1 MRVGKILPK
10 SGFGNQAVTA
20 CDFGSFQAE
29 ELRQS
34 LREKKR
40 PAAHRAGKKSIAI
53 ISGKGGVGKSNIAVN
68 LALAL
73 GGRWNVPT
81 ALIDADLGLANADV
95 LVGLEARLTLEN
107 VFSGE
112 LSVRDILAPVSEN
125 VWLVPGG
132 SDIPEL
138 ADMAPK
144 RRRRLLSEMLFLDD
158 LVDVIVIDGGAG
170 IHSSVLDFA
179 LAADAVVVVTT
190 PEPTAIRD
198 AYSMIKSLSG
208 ASPGRPGIR
217 EKELFL
223 LVNMAYSD
231 REAAMAAKRLVDA
244 SGRFLG
250 IDLEV
255 LAFLPHD
262 ARVPKSVKA
271 RRPVLA
277 GYPGCAF
284 SRILSGV
291 AGRLLPVAGNPG
303 NFGKSEQK
311 DADGHMEGPM
321 KRLVSA
327 FLRDRTVS

>member
-1 MRVGKILPK
+1 MRAGKVLPK
-10 SGFGNQAVTA
+10 NGFGKQAVKS

-34 LREKKR
+34 LREKKGFTT
-40 PAAHRAGKKSIAI
+40 ARAGKKSIAI
-53 ISGKGGVGKSNIAVN
+53 ISGKGGVGKSNIALN

-81 ALIDADLGLANADV
+81 AIIDADLGLANTDV

-112 LSVRDILAPVSEN
+112 LSVRDILVPVSEN

-132 SDIPEL
+132 SGIPEL
-138 ADMAPK
+138 ADMTPE
-144 RRRRLLSEMLFLDD
+144 RRRQLLPEMLSLDD
-158 LVDVIVIDGGAG
+158 LVDIIVIDGGAG
-170 IHSSVLDFA
+170 IHSSVRDFA

-190 PEPTAIRD
+190 PEPTAVRD

-208 ASPGRPGIR
+208 TSQATSGIGQ
-217 EKELFL
+217 KELFL

-231 REAAMAAKRLVDA
+231 REAAMAAKRLIDA

-250 IDLEV
+250 IELEV

-284 SRILSGV
+284 SRTLSGM
-291 AGRLLPVAGNPG
+291 AGRLLPAAGKT
-303 NFGKSEQK
+303 GKE
-311 DADGHMEGPM
+311 DADGHKEGPM
-321 KRLVSA
+321 KRFVSA
-327 FLRDRTVS
+327 FLRNRALS